1 MSLQPEAG
9 EANRLYWETDASVA
23 EIADRFDLSRR
34 ALYELVRPFTA
45 GAPCPECGANLEY
58 ENRLSRRAG
67 QAWCPSCRTHH
78 ELGFM
83 EASPTFEPATEEP
96 SRAARSGVHD
106 ARADDRMLLPDE
118 DARSNDLRQRAVLLG
133 SAAIA
138 GIAIGTVAALWA
150 RRRD

>member
-1 MSLQPEAG
+1 MSLQPDAG

-34 ALYELVRPFTA
+34 ALYELVRPFSA
-45 GAPCPECGANLEY
+45 GTFCPACGGTLEY

-67 QAWCPSCRTHH
+67 QAYCTACGTRH

-83 EASPTFEPATEEP
+83 EASPTFSPAFDEDPRNLSEVQGD
-96 SRAARSGVHD
+96 RR
-106 ARADDRMLLPDE
+106 DDRTFLPDE

-133 SAAIA
+133 GAAIA